1 MKLFKFESVTRT
13 FLHHGWNVR
22 RPPSDTT
29 PEETFTVARFADP
42 MNVRS
47 ARGGT
52 RRNHR
57 SEFHWFIHPTLR
69 GR

>member
-13 FLHHGWNVR
+13 FLFHGRNVR
-22 RPPSDTT
+22 RLPSETT
-29 PEETFTVARFADP
+29 SAETLTVARFADP
-42 MNVRS
+42 TNIRS

-57 SEFHWFIHPTLR
+57 SESHWFINPTLR